1 MTNRRNLRDHEKQI
15 RNAEGQSLYRHISI
29 YGLD

>member
-15 RNAEGQSLYRHISI
+15 RNAEGQSPDRHISI
-29 YGLD
+29 CDFD